1 MARVWDSVTQC
12 LFDKDYSIINSA
24 SSTTETIITFSQD
37 FISRRFIELWGR
49 LMAHCPLLLIKEVNI
64 NRCKTISAFA
74 KTQNQ
79 VGARIQFPTMTKTT
93 LISMSNMLLKGV
105 SLTEYSLSESNLKD
119 IITCCLSVIPSEV
132 IKERS
137 ILLGDII
144 YTIQHQT

>member
-1 MARVWDSVTQC
+1 
-12 LFDKDYSIINSA
+12 
-24 SSTTETIITFSQD
+24 
-37 FISRRFIELWGR
+37 
-49 LMAHCPLLLIKEVNI
+49 
-64 NRCKTISAFA
+64 
-74 KTQNQ
+74 
-79 VGARIQFPTMTKTT
+79 MTKTA